1 MPTLKS
7 NAIPEY
13 VLHTPAHIVY
23 IYHMYRGMYL
33 YNAYIYTYFLF

>member
-13 VLHTPAHIVY
+13 VLHTPAHMY
-23 IYHMYRGMYL
+23 IL
-33 YNAYIYTYFLF
+33 CVCVCVCVCVTNIN